1 MDFIAANERSLMN
14 LRRAIVLSQGQ
25 FSLVLTC
32 CNYEALQERMLQR
45 LLEISSEAYQIEK
58 LVVPPNTTT
67 LYTKLHLQ
75 VAREQSLVL
84 MVLGLES
91 VYALDDLLTTINHV
105 RDEFRK
111 RHHFPMVFWVND
123 KVLQKIVRL
132 APDFASW
139 AATPIRFELT
149 TEELLEFLQQKTD
162 SLFAEILNT
171 NATQQAEPQVTYG
184 NRTLG
189 LVSEYSSDE
198 FLCAVKDLQNR
209 GIKLDPEL
217 NASLEFVFGL
227 DDYVSDRI
235 DLALEHF
242 QQSLQFWH
250 EHVRGDKGDKGEGGD
265 KGENSTLSSLSPMS
279 PMSPM
284 SSMSPYLFRYGIV
297 LFHIGSCYFRL
308 AERHHS
314 ENPLPW
320 LEAKSYFQQCLDVFE
335 VVGREEIVAQC
346 LAQLSEVLEILHDW
360 EELQK
365 VATKSLDLHRIYGT
379 QIQLA
384 CDYSFLAEVAMEQL
398 QWEKAT
404 QLAQAS
410 LSCLA
415 KARKDCDRHL
425 SLFPLLLKQISQL
438 VLAQALLHLGEKKK
452 AQKRLKTANRQLE
465 TALESSDHRYDAHR
479 YIRLLR
485 KMRSLYFES
494 GQYLEAFCIRQ
505 KRRSVEQQYG
515 LRAFI
520 GAGRLQPLRPATK
533 PTLDLRTASTSIAL
547 EIDASGRKRDIDSL
561 IGRISRPDRKL
572 TIIHGQSGVGKS
584 STVTAGLVPA
594 LQNRAIG
601 DQIAVPVVLRIYTHW
616 VRELGKSLTEAQL
629 QIQRGASAVL
639 LEPVTLS
646 SENSILEQLQKNAKN
661 HLITVLIFDQFEEF
675 FFSCPE
681 HNNLQHF
688 DKFICDCLNIPFV
701 KIIFSLR
708 EDYLHRLLEFKHLA
722 KQDQIN
728 NNILD
733 KNIRYQLKNFA
744 QEDAKNF
751 ILKLTERSH
760 FYLEPALIDAV
771 VQDLSTELGEVRPIE
786 LQVVGSQLQDERI
799 TTLREYQQFT
809 SGKLIERYI
818 QELIKECGPEN
829 ERAALLVLY
838 LLTDENKKRP
848 YKTYGELASQLAEL
862 EHQEKLE
869 LVLEILV
876 RSGLVVLFPDQPERR
891 YQLIHDYLVDLIRY
905 LQQAELNLQTQLQEL
920 RSQVQQRETEIYQL
934 KSQLKKKQQQFQQ
947 VSSKPEKG
955 LDLLT
960 ELKEL
965 RKRETQSQIE
975 IEQLNAELQQQKLQ
989 AELAKSN
996 RSLTIALAGSVILIV
1011 AFTTSFISAFQ
1022 WRQALVNEI
1031 RAISATSE
1039 VLLTAGR
1046 DIDALKEGLKA
1057 GRKQQNA
1064 MFPDAD
1070 TRSQVMGTLYQLVF
1084 SGGER
1089 ASRRL
1094 QGHSLGVNSV
1104 NFSPDG
1110 KIIASA
1116 GADSNMIL
1124 WHTNSQ
1130 EYQVVPIHADVV
1142 NNVSFS
1148 HDGKT
1153 VASASQDT
1161 TVKLWNPN
1169 TKQVKILAGH
1179 QGVVNSVS
1187 FTPDDKMIASASS
1200 DRTIKLW
1207 HRDGK
1212 LQKTLL
1218 GHKDAVLSVAWS
1230 PNGQT
1235 LASASTDKTINLW
1248 SRNGNLLKTIPAHND
1263 AVRSVAWSPDGRVFA
1278 SASLDKS
1285 VKLWSWEGKSIRTFT
1300 GHNDKVTSVTFTPD
1314 GQILASAS
1322 TNKTINFWSRDRGIL
1337 LRTFKG
1343 HGDWVN
1349 SVNFSPDGK
1358 TLASGSRDTTVKL
1371 WKLQDL
1377 LKSKFEHHTG
1387 DVTSISF
1394 SPQGDLIASAG
1405 LDKTVRIWNSQA
1417 KLLHILKDH
1426 KDSVW
1431 GVSFSPKGDML
1442 ASASTDTTVKLWK
1455 RDGTLINTLSGHK
1468 DTVLSV
1474 SWSPQNIIASGSKD
1488 KTVKLWS
1495 QNGSKLSNTLSG
1507 HEGVVNWVSFSPNG
1521 ELLASASDDKTV
1533 KLWSSDGKLLKTLSG
1548 HRDAVYSVAWSPDGS
1563 KIASASEDNTVKLWS
1578 SNGKL
1583 LKTLW
1588 GHRDAVTGVS
1598 FSRDG
1603 ELLASVSEDKTV
1615 KLWNREGVLQISLKE
1630 KDYLTSISLSSRNK
1644 AIAFGS
1650 ASGTV
1655 FLRNLEDI
1663 TLQNLL
1669 LMGCDL
1675 LKDSSQM
1682 TNDERKFC
1690 PD

>member
-1 MDFIAANERSLMN
+1 MDFIAANERSLRN

-25 FSLVLTC
+25 FSLVLAC

-45 LLEISSEAYQIEK
+45 LGEISSEAYQIEK
-58 LVVPPNTTT
+58 LVVPPNTIS

-91 VYALDDLLTTINHV
+91 VSALDDLLTTINHV

-171 NATQQAEPQVTYG
+171 NATQQAEPQVAHG

-189 LVSEYSSDE
+189 LVSKYSSYE
-198 FLCAVKDLQNR
+198 FLCAIKDLQNR
-209 GIKLDPEL
+209 GIKLDSEL
-217 NASLEFVFGL
+217 RASLEFVFGL
-227 DDYVSDRI
+227 DDYVSDRV
-235 DLALEHF
+235 DLAMEHF
-242 QQSLQFWH
+242 QQSLQFWQKP
-250 EHVRGDKGDKGEGGD
+250 VRGEGDEEAEEQGSRGAGEE
-265 KGENSTLSSLSPMS
+265 KLHNSSFSSLSLLS
-279 PMSPM
+279 PSPH
-284 SSMSPYLFRYGIV
+284 LLRQGVV
-297 LFHIGSCYFRL
+297 LFYIGLCYFRL
-308 AERHHS
+308 AERYHS
-314 ENPLPW
+314 ENPLSW
-320 LEAKSYFQQCLDVFE
+320 QEAKSYFQQCLDVFE
-335 VVGREEIVAQC
+335 AVGREDIVAQC
-346 LAQLSEVLEILHDW
+346 IVQLSEVLQILHDW

-365 VATKSLDLHRIYGT
+365 VATKSLDLHRIYST

-384 CDYSFLAEVAMEQL
+384 CDYSFLAEVAVEQSC
-398 QWEKAT
+398 WEKAI

-410 LSCLA
+410 LSYLG
-415 KARKDCDRHL
+415 KARKDCDRYP

-438 VLAQALLHLGEKKK
+438 VLAQALERLGEKKK
-452 AQKRLKTANRQLE
+452 ALKRLKTANRQLD

-494 GQYLEAFCIRQ
+494 GRYLEAFCIRQ

-520 GAGRLQPLRPATK
+520 GAGRLQPQRPTTK
-533 PTLDLRTASTSIAL
+533 PMLVSRAASTSVAL

-561 IGRISRPDRKL
+561 IGRISRPDQKL
-572 TIIHGQSGVGKS
+572 TVIHGQSGVGKS

-601 DQIAVPVVLRIYTHW
+601 DQIAVPVVVRIYTNW

-629 QIQRGASAVL
+629 KIQHGASA
-639 LEPVTLS
+639 TLS
-646 SENSILEQLQKNAKN
+646 DPVILNSENAILEQLQKNAKN
-661 HLITVLIFDQFEEF
+661 HFITVLIFDQFEEF

-681 HNNLQHF
+681 HNKLQQF
-688 DKFICDCLNIPFV
+688 DKFLCDCLNISFV

-708 EDYLHRLLEFKHLA
+708 EDYLHRLIELKYLA
-722 KQDQIN
+722 QQEQIN
-728 NNILD
+728 DNILD

-760 FYLEPALIDAV
+760 FHLEPALIDTV

-786 LQVVGSQLQDERI
+786 LQVVGAQLQDERI
-799 TTLREYQQFT
+799 TTLTEYQQFK

-818 QELIKECGPEN
+818 KELIKECGSEN

-838 LLTDENKKRP
+838 LLTDENRKRP
-848 YKTYGELASQLAEL
+848 YKTYSELASQLAEL
-862 EHQEKLE
+862 EHKEQLE

-920 RSQVQQRETEIYQL
+920 RNQVQQRETEIYQL
-934 KSQLKKKQQQFQQ
+934 KSQLKKKQQQSPQVISQPQQ
-947 VSSKPEKG
+947 G
-955 LDLLT
+955 RDLLT

-965 RKRETQSQIE
+965 RKREIQSQIE
-975 IEQLNAELQQQKLQ
+975 IEQLTAEIKQQKLQ

-996 RSLTIALAGSVILIV
+996 RSLSIALASSVIVIV
-1011 AFTTSFISAFQ
+1011 AFATSFISVFQ
-1022 WRQALVNEI
+1022 LRQALINEI

-1039 VLLTAGR
+1039 AFLTSGK

-1057 GRKQQNA
+1057 GKKQQSVI
-1064 MFPDAD
+1064 FPDAD
-1070 TRSQVMGTLYQLVF
+1070 VRSQVIETLYQLVF
-1084 SGGER
+1084 FRGEQ
-1089 ASRRL
+1089 ASKRL

-1110 KIIASA
+1110 KMVASA
-1116 GADSNMIL
+1116 SADSNITL
-1124 WHTNSQ
+1124 WHFNGSK
-1130 EYQVVPIHADVV
+1130 YRVLRSHSDVV

-1148 HDGKT
+1148 HDGRT
-1153 VASASQDT
+1153 VASASQDK
-1161 TVKLWNPN
+1161 TVKLWNPS
-1169 TKQVKILAGH
+1169 TAQVKTTLIGH
-1179 QGVVNSVS
+1179 KGVVNSVS
-1187 FTPDDKMIASASS
+1187 FTNDDEIIASASS
-1200 DRTIKLW
+1200 DKTIIFW
-1207 HRDGK
+1207 HRDG
-1212 LQKTLL
+1212 QPFKTLL

-1230 PNGQT
+1230 PNDRT
-1235 LASASTDKTINLW
+1235 LASASADKTVKLW
-1248 SRNGNLLKTIPAHND
+1248 SRNGNLLKTISGHND
-1263 AVRSVAWSPDGRVFA
+1263 AVRSVAWSPDGKLIA
-1278 SASLDKS
+1278 SGSLDKT
-1285 VKLWSWEGKSIRTFT
+1285 VKLWSREGKLIRTLI
-1300 GHNDKVTSVTFTPD
+1300 GHNDKVTCVSFTPD
-1314 GQILASAS
+1314 GQIVASAS
-1322 TNKTINFWSRDRGIL
+1322 TDKTVNFWNRERGIL
-1337 LRTFKG
+1337 LETLKR

-1349 SVNFSPDGK
+1349 SVSFSPDGK
-1358 TLASGSRDTTVKL
+1358 SLASGSRDTTVKL
-1371 WKLQDL
+1371 WKLQDV
-1377 LKSKFEHHTG
+1377 LKFKFRHHLG
-1387 DVTSISF
+1387 DVTSINF
-1394 SPQGDLIASAG
+1394 SPQGDAIASAS
-1405 LDKTVRIWNSQA
+1405 LDKTVKIWNSEA
-1417 KLLHILKDH
+1417 KLLHTLKGH
-1426 KDSVW
+1426 KNGVW

-1442 ASASTDTTVKLWK
+1442 ASASTDATVKLWR
-1455 RDGTLINTLSGHK
+1455 RDGTLINTLSQHR

-1488 KTVKLWS
+1488 RTVKLWS
-1495 QNGSKLSNTLSG
+1495 QNGKLLTTLWG
-1507 HEGVVNWVSFSPNG
+1507 HKAVVNWVSFSPNG

-1548 HRDAVYSVAWSPDGS
+1548 HRDVVYSVAWSPDGS
-1563 KIASASEDNTVKLWS
+1563 KIASASDDNTVKLWS
-1578 SNGKL
+1578 QDGEL

-1603 ELLASVSEDKTV
+1603 ELLASVSDDNTV
-1615 KLWNREGVLQISLKE
+1615 KLWNRDGILQASLKE
-1630 KDYLTSISLSSRNK
+1630 KDKLTSVSLSSHNNP
-1644 AIAFGS
+1644 IAFGS
-1650 ASGTV
+1650 TSGTV

-1663 TLQNLL
+1663 TLEKLL
-1669 LMGCDL
+1669 VRGCEL
-1675 LKDSSQM
+1675 LKDSSQL
-1682 TNDERKFC
+1682 TNGDRKLC
-1690 PD
+1690 LD

>member
-1 MDFIAANERSLMN
+1 MAEQYPLINFIATNERSLTN
-14 LRRAIVLSQGQ
+14 LRRAIVFSQGQ
-25 FSLVLTC
+25 FSLVLAC
-32 CNYEALQERMLQR
+32 CNYEALREQMLQR
-45 LLEISSEAYQIEK
+45 LSEISSEAYQIEK
-58 LVVPPNTTT
+58 LVVPPNTIS

-75 VAREQSLVL
+75 PTPEHSLVL

-91 VYALDDLLTTINHV
+91 VSALDDLLTTINHV

-149 TEELLEFLQQKTD
+149 TEELLAFLQQKTD

-171 NATQQAEPQVTYG
+171 NATQHAESLVSCG
-184 NRTLG
+184 NKTLG
-189 LVSEYSSDE
+189 LVSKYSSYE

-209 GIKLDPEL
+209 GIKLNPEL

-242 QQSLQFWH
+242 QQSLQFWQKQI
-250 EHVRGDKGDKGEGGD
+250 RGEGGD
-265 KGENSTLSSLSPMS
+265 KEENSTLSS
-279 PMSPM
+279 
-284 SSMSPYLFRYGIV
+284 MSPYLLRQGVV
-297 LFHIGSCYFRL
+297 LFYIGLCYFRF
-308 AERHHS
+308 AERHYS

-320 LEAKSYFQQCLDVFE
+320 QEAKSYFQQCLDIFE
-335 VVGREEIVAQC
+335 VVGRDDIVAQC
-346 LAQLSEVLEILHDW
+346 IAQLSEVLQILHDW

-365 VATKSLDLHRIYGT
+365 VATKSLELHRIYGT

-384 CDYSFLAEVAMEQL
+384 CDYSFLAEVALEQSN
-398 QWEKAT
+398 WEKAT

-415 KARKDCDRHL
+415 KARQDCDRYP
-425 SLFPLLLKQISQL
+425 SLFPVLLKQISQL

-452 AQKRLKTANRQLE
+452 ALKRLKTANRQLE

-485 KMRSLYFES
+485 KMRSLYFDS
-494 GQYLEAFCIRQ
+494 GRYLEAFCIRQ

-520 GAGRLQPLRPATK
+520 GAGRLQPQQPKTK
-533 PTLDLRTASTSIAL
+533 PTLDLRAASTSIAL

-561 IGRISRPDRKL
+561 IGRISRPDQKL
-572 TIIHGQSGVGKS
+572 TVIHGQSGVGKS
-584 STVTAGLVPA
+584 STVAAGLVPA
-594 LQNRAIG
+594 LQNTAIG
-601 DQIAVPVVLRIYTHW
+601 DQIAVPVVLRIYTQW

-629 QIQRGASAVL
+629 QIQQSASAAL
-639 LEPVTLS
+639 AEPNILE
-646 SENSILEQLQKNAKN
+646 SEHYILEQLQRNAKN
-661 HLITVLIFDQFEEF
+661 HFITVLIFDQFEEF

-681 HNNLQHF
+681 HNSLQHF
-688 DKFICDCLNIPFV
+688 DKFICHCLNISFV
-701 KIIFSLR
+701 KIIFSIR
-708 EDYLHRLLEFKHLA
+708 EDYLHRLLEFRHLA
-722 KQDQIN
+722 KQEQIN
-728 NNILD
+728 DNILD

-786 LQVVGSQLQDERI
+786 LQVVGAQLQDERI
-799 TTLREYQQFT
+799 STLTDYQQFK

-818 QELIKECGPEN
+818 KQLIKECGPEN

-905 LQQAELNLQTQLQEL
+905 LQQAELNLQTQLQKL
-920 RSQVQQRETEIYQL
+920 RNQVQQRETEIYQL

-947 VSSKPEKG
+947 VNSQPQQG
-955 LDLLT
+955 RDLLT

-975 IEQLNAELQQQKLQ
+975 IEQLNVELQQQKLQ
-989 AELAKSN
+989 AELANSN

-1011 AFTTSFISAFQ
+1011 AFAASFISAFQ
-1022 WRQALVNEI
+1022 WRQALISEI

-1039 VLLTAGR
+1039 VLLSSGR
-1046 DIDALKEGLKA
+1046 DTDALKEGLKA

-1064 MFPDAD
+1064 IFPDAD
-1070 TRSQVMGTLYQLVF
+1070 TRLQVLGTLYQLVF

-1089 ASRRL
+1089 ASQRL
-1094 QGHSLGVNSV
+1094 QGHSFGVNSV

-1110 KIIASA
+1110 KVLASA
-1116 GADSNMIL
+1116 SADNNIIL
-1124 WHTNSQ
+1124 WNTNGKK
-1130 EYQVVPIHADVV
+1130 YKTLPIHSDVV

-1148 HDGKT
+1148 HDGRT
-1153 VASASQDT
+1153 VASASQDK
-1161 TVKLWNPN
+1161 TVKLWNSN
-1169 TKQVKILAGH
+1169 TEQVTTLVGH
-1179 QGVVNSVS
+1179 KGVVNSVS
-1187 FTPDDKMIASASS
+1187 FTPDDEIIASGSS
-1200 DRTIKLW
+1200 DNTIKLW
-1207 HRDGK
+1207 YRDGK
-1212 LQKTLL
+1212 LFKTLL
-1218 GHKDAVLSVAWS
+1218 GHKAAVLSVAWS

-1248 SRNGNLLKTIPAHND
+1248 NRNGKLLKTIPGHTD
-1263 AVRSVAWSPDGRVFA
+1263 AVRSVAWSGDGRAIA

-1285 VKLWSWEGKSIRTFT
+1285 VKLWSREGKLLRTLT
-1300 GHNDKVTSVTFTPD
+1300 GHNDKVTSVSFSPD
-1314 GQILASAS
+1314 GQIVASAS
-1322 TNKTINFWSRDRGIL
+1322 TNKTIKFWSRDRGIL
-1337 LRTFKG
+1337 LATLKG

-1349 SVNFSPDGK
+1349 SVSFSPDGK
-1358 TLASGSRDTTVKL
+1358 MFASGSRDTTVKL
-1371 WKLQDL
+1371 WKLQDV
-1377 LKSKFEHHTG
+1377 LKSKFGDHSG
-1387 DVTSISF
+1387 DVNSVSF
-1394 SPQGDLIASAG
+1394 SPQGDLIASAS
-1405 LDKTVRIWNSQA
+1405 LDKTVRIWNSEG
-1417 KLLHILKDH
+1417 KLLHILKGH
-1426 KDSVW
+1426 KDGVW
-1431 GVSFSPKGDML
+1431 GVSFSPKGDRL
-1442 ASASTDTTVKLWK
+1442 VSASTDATLKLWK
-1455 RDGTLINTLSGHK
+1455 RDGQLLETLSGHQGR
-1468 DTVLSV
+1468 VLSV
-1474 SWSPQNIIASGSKD
+1474 SWSSQNIIASGSKD
-1488 KTVKLWS
+1488 KTIKLWS
-1495 QNGSKLSNTLSG
+1495 QNGKLLKTLLG
-1507 HEGVVNWVSFSPNG
+1507 HKGVVNWVSFSPNG

-1533 KLWSSDGKLLKTLSG
+1533 KLWTADGKFLKTLSG
-1548 HRDAVYSVAWSPDGS
+1548 HRDAVFSVAWSPDGS
-1563 KIASASEDNTVKLWS
+1563 KIASASDDNTVKLWTGD
-1578 SNGKL
+1578 GKF

-1588 GHRDAVTGVS
+1588 GHRGAVTGVS

-1603 ELLASVSEDKTV
+1603 EVLASVSDDNTV
-1615 KLWNREGVLQISLKE
+1615 KLWNRDGVLQISLKE
-1630 KDYLTSISLSSRNK
+1630 KDKLTSVSLSSHKNLMT
-1644 AIAFGS
+1644 FGS
-1650 ASGTV
+1650 ASGSV

-1663 TLQNLL
+1663 TLENLL
-1669 LMGCDL
+1669 LRGCDL
-1675 LKDSSQM
+1675 LKDSSSQLI
-1682 TNDERKFC
+1682 NSDRKLC
-1690 PD
+1690 PN

>member
-1 MDFIAANERSLMN
+1 MDFIVTNERSLKN

-25 FSLVLTC
+25 FSLVLAC

-58 LVVPPNTTT
+58 LVVPPNTIS
-67 LYTKLHLQ
+67 LYTKLHSQ
-75 VAREQSLVL
+75 VPDELSLVL

-149 TEELLEFLQQKTD
+149 TQELLEFLQQKTD

-171 NATQQAEPQVTYG
+171 NATQQAEPQVTHG

-189 LVSEYSSDE
+189 LVSKYSSYE
-198 FLCAVKDLQNR
+198 FLCAIKDLQNR
-209 GIKLDPEL
+209 GIKLDSEL

-227 DDYVSDRI
+227 DDYVSDHI

-242 QQSLQFWH
+242 QQSLLFWQ
-250 EHVRGDKGDKGEGGD
+250 EQVREEGERGRGGD
-265 KGENSTLSSLSPMS
+265 GVYKETDSTLSPHPLVPPSPH
-279 PMSPM
+279 
-284 SSMSPYLFRYGIV
+284 LLRQGVV
-297 LFHIGSCYFRL
+297 LFYIGLCYFRL
-308 AERHHS
+308 AEWHHS

-320 LEAKSYFQQCLDVFE
+320 QEAKSYFQQCLDVFE
-335 VVGREEIVAQC
+335 VVGREDIVAQC
-346 LAQLSEVLEILHDW
+346 IAQLSEVLQILHDW

-365 VATKSLDLHRIYGT
+365 VATKSLELHRIYGT

-384 CDYSFLAEVAMEQL
+384 CDYNFLAEVAVEQSN
-398 QWEKAT
+398 WEKAT
-404 QLAQAS
+404 QLAKAS
-410 LSCLA
+410 LSYLG
-415 KARKDCDRHL
+415 KVRKDSDRYQ

-438 VLAQALLHLGEKKK
+438 VLAQALEHLGEKKK
-452 AQKRLKTANRQLE
+452 ALKRLKTATRQLE

-479 YIRLLR
+479 YIRLLQ

-520 GAGRLQPLRPATK
+520 GAGRLQPQRPTTK
-533 PTLDLRTASTSIAL
+533 PLLVSLAASTSVAL

-561 IGRISRPDRKL
+561 IGRISRPDQKL
-572 TIIHGQSGVGKS
+572 TVIHGQSGVGKS

-594 LQNRAIG
+594 LHNRAIG
-601 DQIAVPVVLRIYTHW
+601 DQIAIPVVVRIYTNW

-629 QIQRGASAVL
+629 QIQHGTSAAL
-639 LEPVTLS
+639 SEPVILN
-646 SENSILEQLQKNAKN
+646 SENAILEQLQKNAKN
-661 HLITVLIFDQFEEF
+661 HFITVLIFDQFEEF

-681 HNNLQHF
+681 HNKLQQF
-688 DKFICDCLNIPFV
+688 DKFICDSLNISFV

-708 EDYLHRLLEFKHLA
+708 EDYLHRLLEFNYLA
-722 KQDQIN
+722 KQEQIN

-771 VQDLSTELGEVRPIE
+771 VQDLSKELGEVRPIE

-799 TTLREYQQFT
+799 TTLTDYQQFK

-818 QELIKECGPEN
+818 KELIKECGPEN

-848 YKTYGELASQLAEL
+848 YKTYSELASQLAEL

-905 LQQAELNLQTQLQEL
+905 LQQAELNLQTQLQDL
-920 RSQVQQRETEIYQL
+920 RNQVHQRETEIYQL
-934 KSQLKKKQQQFQQ
+934 KSQLKKKQQQSQQ
-947 VSSKPEKG
+947 IISQPQQG
-955 LDLLT
+955 WDLLT

-996 RSLTIALAGSVILIV
+996 RSLTIALTGSVIVIA

-1031 RAISATSE
+1031 KAISATSE
-1039 VLLTAGR
+1039 VLLISGR
-1046 DIDALKEGLKA
+1046 GMDALKEGLKA

-1064 MFPDAD
+1064 IFPSAD
-1070 TRSQVMGTLYQLVF
+1070 VRSLVMGTLYQLVF

-1089 ASRRL
+1089 ASQRL
-1094 QGHSLGVNSV
+1094 QGHTLGVNSV

-1110 KIIASA
+1110 KTIASA
-1116 GADSNMIL
+1116 SADSNIVL
-1124 WHTNSQ
+1124 WYLNGEKYKVLRSHKD
-1130 EYQVVPIHADVV
+1130 AV

-1148 HDGKT
+1148 HDGRT
-1153 VASASQDT
+1153 VASASQDK

-1169 TKQVKILAGH
+1169 TKQVKTLVGH
-1179 QGVVNSVS
+1179 KEVVNSVS
-1187 FTPDDKMIASASS
+1187 FTPDDKIIASASS
-1200 DRTIKLW
+1200 DKTIQLW

-1212 LQKTLL
+1212 PLKTLL
-1218 GHKDAVLSVAWS
+1218 GHKNAVLSVAWS

-1235 LASASTDKTINLW
+1235 LASASTDKTVKLW
-1248 SRNGNLLKTIPAHND
+1248 SRNGNLLKTIAGHND
-1263 AVRSVAWSPDGRVFA
+1263 AVRSIAWSSDGRVIA
-1278 SASLDKS
+1278 SASLDKT
-1285 VKLWSWEGKSIRTFT
+1285 VKLWSREGKLIKILS
-1300 GHNDKVTSVTFTPD
+1300 GHNDKVTTVSFTPD
-1314 GQILASAS
+1314 GQIVASAS
-1322 TNKTINFWSRDRGIL
+1322 TDKTVNFWSRDGIL
-1337 LRTFKG
+1337 LGTLKD

-1349 SVNFSPDGK
+1349 SVSFSPDGK

-1377 LKSKFEHHTG
+1377 KSKFRHHSG

-1394 SPQGDLIASAG
+1394 SPQGDLIASG
-1405 LDKTVRIWNSQA
+1405 SLDKTIRIWNSEA
-1417 KLLHILKDH
+1417 KLLHILKGH
-1426 KDSVW
+1426 KNGVW

-1442 ASASTDTTVKLWK
+1442 ASASTDATVKLWK
-1455 RDGTLINTLSGHK
+1455 RDGTLINTLSEHK
-1468 DTVLSV
+1468 DAVLSV

-1495 QNGSKLSNTLSG
+1495 QNGKLLKTLWG
-1507 HEGVVNWVSFSPNG
+1507 HKAVVNWVSFSPNE

-1548 HRDAVYSVAWSPDGS
+1548 HRDAVYSVAWSPDGR
-1563 KIASASEDNTVKLWS
+1563 KIASVSADNTVKLWS
-1578 SNGKL
+1578 QDGEL

-1603 ELLASVSEDKTV
+1603 ELLATVSDDNTV
-1615 KLWNREGVLQISLKE
+1615 KLWNRDGILQISLKE
-1630 KDYLTSISLSSRNK
+1630 KDNLTSVSLSSHNSL
-1644 AIAFGS
+1644 IAFGS

-1663 TLQNLL
+1663 TLEKLL
-1669 LMGCDL
+1669 VRGCDL
-1675 LKDSSQM
+1675 LKDYSPV
-1682 TNDERKFC
+1682 TNSDRTIC
-1690 PD
+1690 PE